1 LPALASLKYHL
12 YVYVILSPS
21 KSTAPSGAHVNVAP
35 VFAVRGDNVAAF
47 TVGAVLAI
55 VTILDFADSL
65 LEAVPSFAITAQD
78 KLSPTPGF
86 ADVKVLPVVGPYT
99 TDFPKL
105 ASLKYHLYVYVI
117 LSPSKSTAPSGA
129 HVNVV
134 LIEAVFG
141 DNNAPRTVGAVFEI
155 VTIFDEAD
163 STLISVP
170 SSAKTV
176 Q

>member
-1 LPALASLKYHL
+1 
-12 YVYVILSPS
+12 VYVILSPS
-21 KSTAPSGAHVNVAP
+21 ASEAPSGAHVNVAP

-65 LEAVPSFAITAQD
+65 LEAVPSLAITAQD
-78 KLSPTPGF
+78 NLSPTPGF
-86 ADVKVLPVVGPYT
+86 AEVKVLPFVGPYT
-99 TDFPKL
+99 VETPAL